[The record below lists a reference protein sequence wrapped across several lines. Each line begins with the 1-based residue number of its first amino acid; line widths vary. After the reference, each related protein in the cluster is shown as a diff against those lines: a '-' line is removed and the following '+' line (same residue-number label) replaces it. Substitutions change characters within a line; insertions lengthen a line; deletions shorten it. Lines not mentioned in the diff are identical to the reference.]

1 MTFSQA
7 ISSGFK
13 NYAVFSGRAARP
25 AFWYF
30 YLFTALVGIGIGV
43 IEGVIGASGVFGGF
57 GVITFIWSLAIF
69 LPTIGLMIR
78 RLHDADH
85 SGWWILIAFL
95 PLIGA
100 IVLIVFWATA
110 GTQGDNKYGTPAVAI
125 A

>member
-25 AFWYF
+25 DFWYF
-30 YLFTALVGIGIGV
+30 YLFTAIVGIGIGV
-43 IEGVIGASGVFGGF
+43 VEGVIGTAGVFGGF
-57 GVITFIWSLAIF
+57 GVITLIWSLAIF
-69 LPTIGLMIR
+69 LPTLGLMVR

-85 SGWWILIAFL
+85 SGWWFLIAFL

-110 GTQGDNKYGTPAVAI
+110 GTQGDNKYGAPAVAV